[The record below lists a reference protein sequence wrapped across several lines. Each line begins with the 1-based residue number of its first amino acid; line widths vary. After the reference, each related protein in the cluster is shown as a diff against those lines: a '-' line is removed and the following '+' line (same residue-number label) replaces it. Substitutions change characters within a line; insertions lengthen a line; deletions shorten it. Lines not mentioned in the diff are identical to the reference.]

1 MEFVR
6 QKAPRIWARLR
17 RAGTR
22 VSEKVVRRVMRE
34 EGLEVVYNR
43 RRRHWSSYAGEI
55 SEAPGNL
62 VGRDFRA
69 SAPDELWLTDITEF
83 RAGPDGPKAYLSA
96 VVDCFDGKPVA
107 WSVGPRPDAE
117 LANSSLL
124 KALAQR
130 RGAPR
135 RWSTATAAR
144 TTAGRV
150 GFRSA
155 RSTGWPGACRRR
167 GAARTTR
174 PARASSAG

>member
-6 QKAPRIWARLR
+6 QKAPRVWVRLR
-17 RAGTR
+17 RTGAR

-83 RAGPDGPKAYLSA
+83 RVGPDGPKAYLSA
-96 VVDCFDGKPVA
+96 VADCFDGKPVA
-107 WSVGPRPDAE
+107 WSAAPGPTRSSPTRVLPPPG
-117 LANSSLL
+117 LA
-124 KALAQR
+124 
-130 RGAPR
+130 RGHP
-135 RWSTATAAR
+135 
-144 TTAGRV
+144 GRV
-150 GFRSA
+150 RGGLGEYLEYYREGRLKESL
-155 RSTGWPGACRRR
+155 GWMSPNEYRRNL
-167 GAARTTR
+167 GYAA
-174 PARASSAG
+174 

>member
-1 MEFVR
+1 M
-6 QKAPRIWARLR
+6 
-17 RAGTR
+17 
-22 VSEKVVRRVMRE
+22 SEKVVRRVMRE
-34 EGLEVVYNR
+34 ESLEVVYNR

-117 LANSSLL
+117 LANSGLL

-130 RGAPR
+130 REGASKAVHSDR
-135 RWSTATAAR
+135 GG
-144 TTAGRV
+144 TTAGRA
-150 GFRSA
+150 GSRSA